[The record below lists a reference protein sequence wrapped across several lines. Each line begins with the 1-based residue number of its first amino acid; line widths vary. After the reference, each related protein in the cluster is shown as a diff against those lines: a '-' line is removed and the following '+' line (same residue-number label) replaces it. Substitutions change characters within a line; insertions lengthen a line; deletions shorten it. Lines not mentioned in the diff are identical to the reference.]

1 MNSFHI
7 NIPRDSMKIKTPT
20 IFVGANE
27 SIFAKDLI
35 KLPSFWN
42 AKE

>member
-1 MNSFHI
+1 MISFHI
-7 NIPRDSMKIKTPT
+7 NVPRDSMKIKITT
-20 IFVGANE
+20 IFVGGNE

-42 AKE
+42 TKE